1 MRRHRKTGM
10 NKNNLKEIETIIGYE
25 FKNDALLT
33 QAMTHSSYA
42 NERKIN
48 KIMNYERIEFLGDAI
63 LEGIVS
69 QYLYENYPKKS
80 EGELTKLRASLVCEH
95 TLSVCAK
102 EMQLGEMVLLSKGEE
117 LTGGRKRPSILC
129 DLFEALLGSI
139 YLDGGIEPAKA
150 YVNRFLLQDIEKK
163 TLFYD
168 AKTSLQE
175 LVQGSN
181 MGDLAYELIET
192 KGPDHNR
199 EYVTRVMIGGRDIA
213 HGTGTSIKSAE
224 QMAAY
229 EALLILKNK

>member
-1 MRRHRKTGM
+1 M